1 MLLNDLHQSHSLLS
15 SKEKA
20 LRVTNDFNL
29 TMKNPSLT
37 LLVAHRKGS
46 VLTVDF
52 QESSLRGIFNP
63 YNNIFFLSIKD
74 SVAYQNMTL
83 ALLLASSLIYEKSLL
98 KKPWKARIPVQSFY
112 SFALKNYDIAV
123 CAAYLAL
130 PALQPIP
137 PAFTKDQM
145 AAKEKVPVEFYIF
158 REGLEHKK
166 D

>member
-1 MLLNDLHQSHSLLS
+1 MLLNDLHHSHSLLS
-15 SKEKA
+15 SKERA
-20 LRVTNDFNL
+20 LRVTNDLNL

-37 LLVAHRKGS
+37 LLVAHRKAS
-46 VLTVDF
+46 LMTVDF
-52 QESSLRGIFNP
+52 QESALRGIFNP

-83 ALLLASSLIYEKSLL
+83 ALLLAGSILYEKVLL
-98 KKPWKARIPVQSFY
+98 KKPWKAKIPLQSFY
-112 SFALKNYDIAV
+112 SFAMKEYDIAV

-130 PALQPIP
+130 PTLPTLP
-137 PAFTKDQM
+137 PAFTQEQM
-145 AAKEKVPVEFYIF
+145 AAKEKLPVEFYIF